1 MREPPSP
8 PAKVAPSPLQLEMAR
23 IAKYVTYGVTGLT
36 LIVLVITVQSA
47 LPITAALL
55 FAVGFACSLIPQGLP
70 AEVNTAFGSTHVIC
84 TDKTGTLT
92 KNEMTVTELV
102 VAPSTD
108 APTWPIFGD
117 PTEGALL
124 VVAVKPCDVRT
135 RTTISHA
142 SEARLNQPTG
152 AAWPSRS

>member
-1 MREPPSP
+1 MPEPPSP
-8 PAKVAPSPLQLEMAR
+8 PAKVAPSPLHLEMAR

-36 LIVLVITVQSA
+36 LIVLVITVQFA

-70 AEVNTAFGSTHVIC
+70 AEVNTALGSTHVIC
-84 TDKTGTLT
+84 TDKIGVLT

-102 VAPSTD
+102 AAPSTD
-108 APTWPIFGD
+108 APTWRIFDD

-124 VVAVKPCDVRT
+124 VVAVRSDDVRT

-142 SEARLNQPTG
+142 SEARLSQPTR
-152 AAWPSRS
+152 AAWPCRS